1 MVFSLWIRGRMV
13 VWKVAWVGFVRRGLF
28 RLLLDKAMVSCV
40 RVRRVV
46 GVCVNASGGCGGM
59 RKGGEAILEGWSVG
73 W

>member
-1 MVFSLWIRGRMV
+1 M
-13 VWKVAWVGFVRRGLF
+13 GFVRRVLF

>member
-1 MVFSLWIRGRMV
+1 MVL
-13 VWKVAWVGFVRRGLF
+13 KVAWVGFVRMGF
-28 RLLLDKAMVSCV
+28 FILLLDEVMVSCV

-46 GVCVNASGGCGGM
+46 GVCVNTSGGCGGM